1 MMFATLHFKRH
12 LGSDQGMLMEQQSLS
27 KGVSEILGV
36 AYLSNDVDFPCI

>member
-1 MMFATLHFKRH
+1 
-12 LGSDQGMLMEQQSLS
+12 MLMGEQSMA